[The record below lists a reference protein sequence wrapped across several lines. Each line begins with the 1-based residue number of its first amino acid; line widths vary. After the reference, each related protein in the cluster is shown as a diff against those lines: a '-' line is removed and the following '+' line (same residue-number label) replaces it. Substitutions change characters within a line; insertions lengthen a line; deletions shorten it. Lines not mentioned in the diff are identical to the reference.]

1 MEIHETTKCPDCLS
15 RDIVHDLSRGETH
28 CADCGLVIASDEIDQ
43 GEDWRTYEG
52 GNDQSRVG
60 APKSVL
66 SPDHGLMTTISHANA
81 DFAGRSLSGVTR
93 SQFYRL
99 RKWQRRTTVHNRVER
114 NMQKALLELDRII
127 AALGLTRAAKE
138 EAAAIYRKA
147 AENDLIRGR
156 SIDTVVAASV
166 YLANQKLEL
175 SRSFDDIVSVSPCRS
190 KDISRAHRLIKQRLK
205 IRTVVPS
212 PTVYVSRYC
221 SELGLDTAVINH
233 THTIINR
240 ASELGLVHGK
250 SPSGVAAAC
259 LYIACRET
267 SNFRTQSEIAD
278 VTYVTE
284 VTIRNRYKEIA
295 ANLGIDL

>member
-1 MEIHETTKCPDCLS
+1 MEIHETTKCSDCLS
-15 RDIVHDLSRGETH
+15 RNIVQDVKRGETH
-28 CADCGLVIASDEIDQ
+28 CGDCGLVIASDEIDH
-43 GEDWRTYEG
+43 GEEWRTYEG
-52 GNDQSRVG
+52 GESNSRVG
-60 APKSVL
+60 SPKNVL
-66 SPDHGLMTTISHANA
+66 SPDQGLMTTIGIANA
-81 DFAGRSLSGVTR
+81 DFAGRSLNGVTR

-99 RKWQRRTTVHNRVER
+99 RKWQKRTTVHNRVER
-114 NMQKALLELDRII
+114 SMQRALLELDRI
-127 AALGLTRAAKE
+127 AGALGLTRVAKE
-138 EAAAIYRKA
+138 EAATIYRKA
-147 AENDLIRGR
+147 AEKDLIRGR

-175 SRSFDDIVSVSPCRS
+175 SRSFDDIVAVSPCRS

-212 PTVYVSRYC
+212 PTIYVSRYC
-221 SELGLDTAVINH
+221 SELGLDSSVVRH

-240 ASELGLVHGK
+240 ANELGLVHGK

-267 SNFRTQSEIAD
+267 SNLRTQSEIAD

-295 ANLGIDL
+295 DTLGIDL

>member
-1 MEIHETTKCPDCLS
+1 MEIHETTKCADCLS
-15 RDIVHDLSRGETH
+15 RNIVQDLTRGETH
-28 CADCGLVIASDEIDQ
+28 CGDCGLVIASDEIDQ
-43 GEDWRTYEG
+43 GEEWRTYEG
-52 GNDQSRVG
+52 GESNSRVG
-60 APKSVL
+60 APKNIL
-66 SPDHGLMTTISHANA
+66 SPDQGLMTTIGIANA
-81 DFAGRSLSGVTR
+81 DFAGRSLNGVTR

-114 NMQKALLELDRII
+114 NMQRALLELDRISS
-127 AALGLTRAAKE
+127 ALGLTRGAKE
-138 EAAAIYRKA
+138 EAATIYRRA
-147 AENDLIRGR
+147 AEKDLIRGR

-175 SRSFDDIVSVSPCRS
+175 SRSFDDIVAVSPCRS

-205 IRTVVPS
+205 IRTAVPS
-212 PTVYVSRYC
+212 PAIYVSRYC
-221 SELGLDTAVINH
+221 SELGLDSGVVNH
-233 THTIINR
+233 THSIINR
-240 ASELGLVHGK
+240 ASQLGLVHGK

-278 VTYVTE
+278 ITYVTE

-295 ANLGIDL
+295 DNLGIDL